1 MRKIYAFASLLAL
14 VSMAL
19 VARSFADDQKDAG
32 VAIGAKAPDFTL
44 QDQDGKTVSLHDFLG
59 KTVVLEW
66 TNSQCPIVQRH
77 YREKTM
83 QTLFTAFQ
91 EKNVVWLAVNSTNS
105 ATNDIDKQW
114 AVEQNISYPVLN
126 DSTGTTGHAYHATNT
141 PEMFIIGTDG
151 NLLYMGGIDNDAGGD
166 KSSDK
171 INYVHQALD
180 EILAGKTVSTPQ
192 SKPAGFRMIRTISA
206 PSTACCCIPR
216 RRR

>member
-91 EKNVVWLAVNSTNS
+91 DKNVAWLAVNSSNF
-105 ATNDIDKQW
+105 ATNEIDKQW
-114 AVEQNISYPVLN
+114 AVEQNIAYPVLN
-126 DSTGTTGHAYHATNT
+126 DSAGTTGHAYHATNT
-141 PEMFIIGTDG
+141 PDMYIVGTDG
-151 NLLYMGGIDNDAGGD
+151 TLLYQGAIDNDPPGD
-166 KSSDK
+166 KAASDRT
-171 INYVHQALD
+171 NYVHQALD
-180 EILAGKTVSTPQ
+180 EILAGKSVSVPET
-192 SKPAGFRMIRTISA
+192 KPYG
-206 PSTACCCIPR
+206 CGVKYKD
-216 RRR
+216 